1 MRLGQLPH
9 IDVDR
14 ERDGPVSEVGFET
27 LDGVRVAYRRAGSG
41 PILLMLHG
49 IGGGS
54 AQWRPQLDGLA
65 DEFTVIAWDTPG
77 YGDSD
82 DPAGDWSMA
91 DYAERLAELLER
103 LTPDPVHILGQSWGG
118 VLAQEFYRKHADRVR
133 SLILSDTFPGDM
145 ARPEAERTA
154 SLQGRLNAVAT
165 MTPAEMARA
174 RLPQLVPVDT
184 PDAIKQEIE
193 AMLAA
198 IHPAGYRQ
206 AAIALHHSDERDV
219 LSSIDV
225 PTLVIAGE
233 HDHVVPL
240 MLSQQLVD
248 GISGAHLEVIADTG
262 HLSNLEKADEYN
274 AIVRGFL
281 RAVDG

>member
-1 MRLGQLPH
+1 
-9 IDVDR
+9 VA
-14 ERDGPVSEVGFET
+14 ETGFEN
-27 LDGVRVAYRRAGSG
+27 LDGIRIAYRRAGSG
-41 PILLMLHG
+41 PVLLLLHG
-49 IGGGS
+49 IGGD
-54 AQWRPQLDGLA
+54 ADQWRGQLEGLA

-82 DPAGDWSMA
+82 DPDGDWRMA
-91 DYAERLAELLER
+91 DYAERLAEFLDR

-118 VLAQEFYRKHADRVR
+118 VLAQEFYREHSDRVR
-133 SLILSDTFPGDM
+133 SLILSDTFPGDA
-145 ARPEAERTA
+145 ARPEAERNA
-154 SLQGRLNAVAT
+154 SLQGRLNALAT

-174 RLPQLVPVDT
+174 RLPMLVPGGT

-219 LSSIDV
+219 LPSITV
-225 PTLVIAGE
+225 PVLVIAGE
-233 HDHVVPL
+233 HDRVVP
-240 MLSQQLVD
+240 MALSRQLVD
-248 GISGAHLEVIADTG
+248 GISGAQLEIIPGAG
-262 HLSNLEKADEYN
+262 HLSNQEKPDVYN

-281 RAVDG
+281 RSVES

>member
-1 MRLGQLPH
+1 M
-9 IDVDR
+9 
-14 ERDGPVSEVGFET
+14 
-27 LDGVRVAYRRAGSG
+27 
-41 PILLMLHG
+41 LLLLHG

-54 AQWRPQLDGLA
+54 AQWRTQMEGLA
-65 DEFTVIAWDTPG
+65 DEYTVIAWDTPG

-82 DPAGDWSMA
+82 DPDGDWRMA
-91 DYAERLAELLER
+91 DYAERLAEFLDR
-103 LTPDPVHILGQSWGG
+103 MTPDPVHILGQSWGG
-118 VLAQEFYRKHADRVR
+118 VLAQEFYRQHGDRVR
-133 SLILSDTFPGDM
+133 SLILSDTFPGDA
-145 ARPEAERTA
+145 ARPEGERNA
-154 SLQGRLNAVAT
+154 SLQGRLNALVT

-174 RLPQLVPVDT
+174 RLPMLVPDDT
-184 PDAIKQEIE
+184 PEAIKQEIE

-219 LSSIDV
+219 LPNISV

-240 MLSQQLVD
+240 ALSRQLVD
-248 GISGAHLEVIADTG
+248 GIRGARLEIIPGTG
-262 HLSNLEKADEYN
+262 HLSNQEKSDDYN

-281 RAVDG
+281 RAVSTS